1 MNKTKLS
8 SKGQVIIP
16 KSSRDMHH
24 WEEGQE
30 LMVIDTDEGVL
41 LKPVKAFPSA
51 KLDELAGCLRYSS
64 TAKTIEEME
73 QAIRQGAKQVR
84 DEADDKY

>member
-16 KSSRDMHH
+16 KSSRDVHH

-30 LMVIDTDEGVL
+30 LMVIDTEEGVL
-41 LKPVKAFPSA
+41 LK
-51 KLDELAGCLRYSS
+51 LAGCLRYSG
-64 TAKTIEEME
+64 TARTLEEME
-73 QAIRQGAKQVR
+73 LAIRQGANQVR
-84 DEADDKY
+84 DEADDKC

>member
-16 KSSRDMHH
+16 KSSRDAHH

-30 LMVIDTDEGVL
+30 LMVIDTEEGVL
-41 LKPVKAFPSA
+41 LKPAKAFPPA
-51 KLDELAGCLRYSS
+51 KLEELAGCLRYSG
-64 TAKTIEEME
+64 TAKTVEEME
-73 QAIRQGAKQVR
+73 LAIRQGANQVR